1 MCIAKEIKDV
11 GSIGLAQQISMIPR
25 AYRLKKRA
33 CNCTPSKIQ
42 TVPKIVTVST
52 VSIGAKP
59 AKVSKC
65 SINYNRIIEF
75 C

>member
-1 MCIAKEIKDV
+1 MQHQHGMRNDNNN
-11 GSIGLAQQISMIPR
+11 SMQ
-25 AYRLKKRA
+25 ARLKKRA

-42 TVPKIVTVST
+42 TVPKKIVTVST

-59 AKVSKC
+59 AKFIKY
-65 SINYNRIIEF
+65 SINYNRFEF